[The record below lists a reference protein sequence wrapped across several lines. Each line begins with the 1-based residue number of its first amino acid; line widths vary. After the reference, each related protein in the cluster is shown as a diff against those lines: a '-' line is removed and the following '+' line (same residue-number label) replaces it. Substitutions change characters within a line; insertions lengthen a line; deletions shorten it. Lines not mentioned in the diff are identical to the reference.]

1 VDLPTA
7 VGSQPTTEPSK
18 SCQEALVQPAESI
31 RVAIVEDDRTT
42 RDGLAM
48 LINGTPG
55 HLCVGTFRSVE
66 EALRLLSL
74 QPPDVLLLDIP
85 LPGMPGS
92 EGVRLLREQYPTVP
106 ILMLTIYAE
115 EAKVFESLCNGAVGY
130 LLKKTPPAKLLD
142 AIREAHE
149 GGPPISP
156 VIARKLVRLFQRT
169 GRPEP
174 IEHQLTPQE
183 IRLLDLLSKGATY
196 QAVADQLHIHI
207 GTVRT
212 YINSIY
218 RKLHV
223 HSKAEAVRKALKSGI
238 IY

>member
-1 VDLPTA
+1 VE
-7 VGSQPTTEPSK
+7 TTG
-18 SCQEALVQPAESI
+18 SI
-31 RVAIVEDDRTT
+31 RVAIVEDQPAT
-42 RDGLAM
+42 REGLAM

-55 HLCVGTFRSVE
+55 YQCVGTFRSVE
-66 EALRLLSL
+66 EALRLLSQKL
-74 QPPDVLLLDIP
+74 PNILLLDIH

-92 EGVRLLREQYPTVP
+92 EGVRLLKEQYPSVQ
-106 ILMLTIYAE
+106 ILMLTIYSE
-115 EAKVFESLCNGAVGY
+115 EEMVFESLCNGAVGY
-130 LLKKTPPAKLLD
+130 LLKKTPPARLLE

-149 GGPPISP
+149 GGSPMSP
-156 VIARKLVRLFQRT
+156 VIARKVVRLFQKT
-169 GRPEP
+169 GPPEA

-183 IRLLDLLSKGATY
+183 VRLLELLSKGTTY

-212 YINSIY
+212 YVNSIY